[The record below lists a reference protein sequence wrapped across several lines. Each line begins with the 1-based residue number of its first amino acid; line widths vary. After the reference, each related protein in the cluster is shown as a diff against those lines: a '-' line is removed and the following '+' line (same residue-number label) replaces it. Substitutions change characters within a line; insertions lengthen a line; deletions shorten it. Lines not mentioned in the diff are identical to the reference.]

1 MAFISLERTIFKR
14 AGPDVTMA
22 LFWTFCN
29 TRGSLVVFARASVL
43 WESRHSQKSSCLS
56 KSHERLAS
64 LCYSRQRP
72 YILPKTKNQI
82 KKKPEST
89 YAMRNRRGTVPRP
102 TARCVSRK
110 EKTGTKEGKNIS
122 VGLKDALG
130 CYIIRI
136 KKKKGKRKAYKKTRV
151 EGMR

>member
-1 MAFISLERTIFKR
+1 MNNLIKQKKKSIAFISLERTIFKR

-72 YILPKTKNQI
+72 KTKNQI

-89 YAMRNRRGTVPRP
+89 YAMWNRRGTVPRP
-102 TARCVSRK
+102 TARCLQ
-110 EKTGTKEGKNIS
+110 EGK
-122 VGLKDALG
+122 D
-130 CYIIRI
+130 RH
-136 KKKKGKRKAYKKTRV
+136 KRREILVLAWKMLWVVTLL
-151 EGMR
+151 E

>member
-1 MAFISLERTIFKR
+1 MNNLIIQKKCSIAFISLERTIFKR

-22 LFWTFCN
+22 FFWTFCN

-72 YILPKTKNQI
+72 YILPKNKNQI

-89 YAMRNRRGTVPRP
+89 YAMRNRRGTVRQPP
-102 TARCVSRK
+102 ARCLQ
-110 EKTGTKEGKNIS
+110 EGKDRHKRREIL
-122 VGLKDALG
+122 VLAWKMLWVVTLK
-130 CYIIRI
+130 
-136 KKKKGKRKAYKKTRV
+136 
-151 EGMR
+151 E